1 MTASAPA
8 SPLSQASASP
18 APAPTGG
25 PVAHSAAAKGTRTRL
40 LRFLALGVATAALV
54 LGLWWTFLGSRYL
67 TTDNAYAA
75 VELAQLT
82 PAVNGTVE
90 HVHVTDGQAVRQ
102 GEVLVELDSSD
113 ARLSLEEAEAALDNA
128 LRRVRGYQA
137 TDTRLAAAIESKRA
151 ELASSQAELAA
162 AQAECDRMRGLLQR
176 RETTAAAGVNSTEE
190 LSLSRSDCAIAE
202 AKLRRAAAS
211 SDQAAANLR
220 AAEAEREENRVLLQS
235 GPSDQHP
242 ELLAARARRD
252 HARNELDRTVLRA
265 PVSGVIARR
274 QVQVGQ
280 RLSAGTAL
288 MTIVPLDRMHVDA
301 NFKETQL
308 AGLRIGQTVT
318 LTCDRYG
325 SDLPFHGRVEAIGAG
340 TGSAFALIPA
350 QNATGNW
357 IKVVQRLPVRI
368 ALDPAELA
376 AHPLQ
381 VGLSLRVSVD
391 TRSLK

>member
-8 SPLSQASASP
+8 SPPSQVP
-18 APAPTGG
+18 APAHTGG
-25 PVAHSAAAKGTRTRL
+25 TVAAKGTRKRL
-40 LRFLALGVATAALV
+40 LRYLALGVAVAATS
-54 LGLWWTFLGSRYL
+54 LGLWWTLLGKRYV

-82 PAVNGTVE
+82 PAMDGTVE
-90 HVHVTDGQAVRQ
+90 RVHVSDGQCVRQ
-102 GEVLVELDSSD
+102 GEVLVELEASD
-113 ARLSLEEAEAALDNA
+113 ARLALEEAEAALDSA

-137 TDTRLAAAIESKRA
+137 ADNRLAAASEAKRA
-151 ELASSQAELAA
+151 ELACSQAELAA
-162 AQAECDRMRGLLQR
+162 AQAEVERMRGLLQR

-190 LSLSRSDCAIAE
+190 LSLSRSDCAISE
-202 AKLRRAAAS
+202 ARLRRAAAS
-211 SDQAAANLR
+211 ADQTAANLH
-220 AAEAEREENRVLLQS
+220 AAEAEREENRVQLQS
-235 GPSDQHP
+235 GPADQHP
-242 ELLAARARRD
+242 EVLAARARRD
-252 HARNELDRTVLRA
+252 RARNVLERTTLRA

-280 RLSAGTAL
+280 RLSSGTAIL
-288 MTIVPLDRMHVDA
+288 TIVPLDCMHVDA

-318 LTCDRYG
+318 LICDRYG

-340 TGSAFALIPA
+340 TGSAFALIPS

-368 ALDPAELA
+368 SLDSAELA

-381 VGLSLRVSVD
+381 VGLSLKVRVD
-391 TRSLK
+391 THSRP